1 MYIFGNAIMTT
12 LEDEKSILPCVLVVS
27 KSVSSKLKGIQ
38 CWMAPMIKLLKKK
51 NNKWKN
57 LRLYPMQKHA
67 YICIYK

>member
-51 NNKWKN
+51 IITNEK
-57 LRLYPMQKHA
+57 
-67 YICIYK
+67 I